1 MCTARTILKSLISF
15 SLAFG
20 DSGYDLLIS
29 EHTLLVW
36 TMGAEVAKDP
46 NTLADD
52 QKQIFKIMHGY
63 KQNSSSC

>member
-1 MCTARTILKSLISF
+1 M
-15 SLAFG
+15 AFG